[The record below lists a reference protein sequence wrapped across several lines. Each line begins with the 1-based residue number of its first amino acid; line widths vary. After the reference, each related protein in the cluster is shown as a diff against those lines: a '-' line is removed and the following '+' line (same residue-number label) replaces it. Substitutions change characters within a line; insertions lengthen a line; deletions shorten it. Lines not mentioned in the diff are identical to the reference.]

1 MRSCKHKHLQNRFT
15 TNMLASSTHCT
26 GLHIALFVCFNKQQN
41 VHKHLTRLPRF
52 TKSKNVCV
60 VEVCTSCFACQ
71 QQGWSVYG
79 CLCVCVCVRE
89 RECVWV
95 SVTHSPFVHKIMKSS
110 YRVHLLRIQQLH
122 IFQPLSTLHA
132 GQIKCSERGLKKKVW
147 AKKVSDQWMN
157 KCPLTWYE
165 YFFFLF
171 WRRGGHLEGFIV
183 LPFPL
188 SSVFHY

>member
-1 MRSCKHKHLQNRFT
+1 MTFLCSLDFFFKYYKQKLSLVVFFEGVLWDRNAEIQLPYSAALKMRSCKHKHLQNRFT

-89 RECVWV
+89 RECV
-95 SVTHSPFVHKIMKSS
+95 
-110 YRVHLLRIQQLH
+110 
-122 IFQPLSTLHA
+122 
-132 GQIKCSERGLKKKVW
+132 
-147 AKKVSDQWMN
+147 
-157 KCPLTWYE
+157 
-165 YFFFLF
+165 
-171 WRRGGHLEGFIV
+171 
-183 LPFPL
+183 
-188 SSVFHY
+188 